1 MDASRPDVAPASGGV
16 ATLPDSSISTS
27 QISAMVAAAQSAQ
40 PLSAAYAGRSP
51 AESHVPYY
59 MGRNMVVHVMMDQRF
74 PSRDLRLSGTQAT
87 AAASNPVAEE
97 CKSRKRKASSA
108 SSPKK
113 AHLKIPPASLKA
125 DPDDEAPK
133 STTDTKDNACCICMC
148 DPDPGEQS
156 AIDGCGHNFCFDCIE
171 KWSEREN
178 TCPLCKERFYK
189 IERVHK
195 KAKGKRAC
203 GAAKGKNTKKVKNRD
218 QRADLNQGG
227 NPLESLLANIG
238 GMNGAFPPSIARL
251 IFSGLGSTGLGLEM
265 NARQIH
271 QRRQNLGLPNWPG
284 VNNRFEDNLLPSDDE
299 VNTSDED
306 GYYSFIH
313 GMRNTQSTGSTP
325 IFGGF
330 GPSVD
335 SLAQNVPS
343 ADPRLVQQR
352 FHVSLAGQQRSV
364 MADMLP
370 APQIP
375 PRNFAS
381 NYLQLGAGNTAN
393 SALEICGSD
402 SDDDEIEVV
411 QVTQGREI

>member
-1 MDASRPDVAPASGGV
+1 
-16 ATLPDSSISTS
+16 
-27 QISAMVAAAQSAQ
+27 
-40 PLSAAYAGRSP
+40 
-51 AESHVPYY
+51 
-59 MGRNMVVHVMMDQRF
+59 
-74 PSRDLRLSGTQAT
+74 
-87 AAASNPVAEE
+87 
-97 CKSRKRKASSA
+97 
-108 SSPKK
+108 
-113 AHLKIPPASLKA
+113 
-125 DPDDEAPK
+125 
-133 STTDTKDNACCICMC
+133 
-148 DPDPGEQS
+148 
-156 AIDGCGHNFCFDCIE
+156 
-171 KWSEREN
+171 
-178 TCPLCKERFYK
+178 
-189 IERVHK
+189 
-195 KAKGKRAC
+195 
-203 GAAKGKNTKKVKNRD
+203 
-218 QRADLNQGG
+218 
-227 NPLESLLANIG
+227 
-238 GMNGAFPPSIARL
+238 MNGAFPPSIARL

-284 VNNRFEDNLLPSDDE
+284 VNSRFEDNLLPSDDE